1 MHPFGS
7 DVHPGRDSFLYRRC
21 KSSVGG
27 ITTKLSTKK
36 ILTIAFISM
45 FVATS
50 VFVMVSTPQADE
62 DTDASNRKKTSGEI
76 SVYVQFIN
84 LTDTPSYLKLKFSD
98 DL

>member
-1 MHPFGS
+1 
-7 DVHPGRDSFLYRRC
+7 
-21 KSSVGG
+21 
-27 ITTKLSTKK
+27 
-36 ILTIAFISM
+36 M